1 MANPYL
7 NFVADYD
14 RLLKK
19 GEAVR
24 MEDVSTASRPLLSDK
39 ALKVLLF
46 SPHPDDECI
55 TGALPLRLLREA
67 RMNVINVAVTLGSRK
82 DRQLER
88 LEELRHA
95 CDYIGFGL
103 IALGERGLE
112 KINLKGRKEDHEN
125 WAKSVDAVANL
136 LRETQ
141 PSIVFMPHDADWNST
156 HIGTHHLVS
165 DALGKMDSN
174 FHCRIVENEFWA
186 PMSTPNMM
194 VESSVA
200 DVADMVAALSLHTGE
215 VARNPYHLRLPAW
228 MQDNVRRGG
237 ELVGGQ
243 GEAAPE
249 YAFSTLYRVL
259 NYTQRKSTPLF
270 TVGRQISCNES
281 LSTIF
286 G

>member
-1 MANPYL
+1 MSNPYL
-7 NFVADYD
+7 NYVADYD

-24 MEDVSTASRPLLSDK
+24 MDDASPANRPLLSDK
-39 ALKVLLF
+39 APKVLLF

-88 LEELRHA
+88 LAELRRA

-103 IALGERGLE
+103 VTLGERGLE
-112 KINLKGRKEDHEN
+112 KINVKGRKEDPEN
-125 WAKSVDAVANL
+125 WAKGVKAVMDL
-136 LRETQ
+136 IRETQ
-141 PSIVFMPHDADWNST
+141 PSIVFMPHEGDWNST
-156 HIGTHHLVS
+156 HIGTHHLVK
-165 DALGKMDSN
+165 DALDKLDSI
-174 FHCRIVENEFWA
+174 FHCRIVETEFWA
-186 PMSTPNMM
+186 AMSAPNLM

-215 VARNPYHLRLPAW
+215 VARNPYHLRLPGW

-243 GEAAPE
+243 GGEAP
-249 YAFSTLYRVL
+249 AFAFATLYRVL
-259 NYTQRKSTPLF
+259 NHTQRKLKPLF
-270 TVGRQISCNES
+270 AGGRHVSCNES